1 MERRSLLQIVGT
13 AATGGVTILAGCS
26 RSSNKNGD
34 TGSTTDIQESNS
46 NSGGSDRA
54 SNTVQMVTEGDNHY
68 FDPIGLFVGS
78 GDTVAF
84 KLQSGAHSATAYKGG
99 NKLVSETRFPEDAKA
114 FTSKTLTKQGA
125 TYTHTFQEPGTY
137 DYFCIPHKSQGMV
150 GRIVVGEPG
159 GPAEGSMPPD
169 GDVPESQIITNQNS
183 VSYSHFN
190 R

>member
-13 AATGGVTILAGCS
+13 AVAGGVTILAGCS
-26 RSSNKNGD
+26 RSGNENGD
-34 TGSTTDIQESNS
+34 TGSTTDTQE
-46 NSGGSDRA
+46 SDRA
-54 SNTVQMVTEGDNHY
+54 SNTVQMVTEGDDHY
-68 FDPIGLFVGS
+68 FDPIGIFLEP
-78 GDTVAF
+78 GDTVTF

-99 NKLVSETRFPEDAKA
+99 NRLVSETRFPEDASA

-169 GDVPESQIITNQNS
+169 GDVPESQIIANQGS
-183 VSYSHFN
+183 VSYSDFTG
-190 R
+190 